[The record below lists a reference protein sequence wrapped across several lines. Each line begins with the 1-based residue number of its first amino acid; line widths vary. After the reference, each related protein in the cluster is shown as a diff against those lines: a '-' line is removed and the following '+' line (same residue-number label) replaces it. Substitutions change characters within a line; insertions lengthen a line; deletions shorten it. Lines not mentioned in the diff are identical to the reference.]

1 MMAKFYAFDNIWSV
15 GFRGNDG
22 GRFGTVVAFWS
33 RAARNKWVNTESRRN
48 GVYHREIISAKEARI
63 EMIRVAYDYMLNR
76 RVIRGRGDL
85 RYLPMDTIAE
95 MYSRAIA

>member
-22 GRFGTVVAFWS
+22 ERLGTVVAFWS
-33 RAARNKWVNTESRRN
+33 RAARNKWVNTESLRN
-48 GVYHREIISAKEARI
+48 GVYHREIISAKVARC
-63 EMIRVAYDYMLNR
+63 EMIRAAYDYMLNR
-76 RVIRGRGDL
+76 HVIVGRGDL

-95 MYSRAIA
+95 MYSRVIA